1 MAVSF
6 SSGLGADLSA
16 GARGAKAEASAKA
29 ALVTKQ
35 QIVYRMLRESILRC
49 ELRPGARLVIDDLAQ
64 QFQVSIIPVRE
75 ALRRLQAE
83 GLVLSVAHVGGTVAP
98 ISFDSVVEVFTVLEG
113 LEVAATR
120 AAAERAGADDLAT
133 LGELVDAMDK
143 AIDAGSPGLWA
154 DLNTRFHLAIAD
166 IARMPML
173 QDMLRRAFDHWERV
187 RRHYFSDVLIH
198 RTRLA
203 QAEHHQLLDQIRAR
217 DLLRLEQTIRQHN
230 RGALAAYTAYLD
242 SPMRQEQ
249 RR

>member
-1 MAVSF
+1 MAVQVR
-6 SSGLGADLSA
+6 SG
-16 GARGAKAEASAKA
+16 AEAA
-29 ALVTKQ
+29 VTKQ
-35 QIVYRMLRESILRC
+35 QVVYRTLRESILRC
-49 ELRPGARLVIDDLAQ
+49 ELRPGTRLVIDDLAR
-64 QFQVSIIPVRE
+64 QFQMSIIPVRE
-75 ALRRLQAE
+75 ALRQLQSD

-120 AAAERAGADDLAT
+120 AAAERAKEEDIAA
-133 LGELVDAMDK
+133 LGELVSAMDK
-143 AIDAGSPGLWA
+143 AIEAGSPGLWA
-154 DLNTRFHLAIAD
+154 DLNTRFHLAIAE

-173 QDMLRRAFDHWERV
+173 HAMLRRAFDHWERV

-198 RTRLA
+198 RTRVA
-203 QAEHHQLLDQIRAR
+203 QSEHHQLLDQIRER

-242 SPMRQEQ
+242 SPMRHEQ